1 MGVEQAIY
9 TRLAGYAGLT
19 ALVSTRVYY
28 MDTRQD
34 TAFPNVTFSLVTNV
48 PVHASGSD
56 AGLEHPTVQIDVWAL
71 TAQSMV
77 DISTQVKAAMQ
88 DYSGTSAAVVVQ
100 RVFLENEIDNLDYDP
115 NTKKKIY
122 HRAHDFVVWCE
133 V

>member
-9 TRLAGYAGLT
+9 TRLSGYAGLT
-19 ALVSTRVYY
+19 ALVSTRIYY

-34 TAFPNVTFSLVTNV
+34 TAFPNITFSLVTNV

-56 AGLEHPTVQIDVWAL
+56 AGLEHPMIQVDVWAL

-77 DISTQVKAAMQ
+77 DISIQVKAALQ
-88 DYSGTSAAVVVQ
+88 DYSGTVATIAIQ
-100 RVFLENEIDNLDYDP
+100 RIFLENENENIDYDP

-122 HRAHDFVVWCE
+122 HRTHDFEVWCE